1 MNEKIYCWGQVN
13 EELRSKDPVQVQMPV
28 GWLSVSLARAASY
41 VWTESQVYSWGKT
54 FDLLPHQC
62 HTSPHKINSVTPGV
76 SGPLVADESE
86 ATSEQVTQVAS
97 NFSGFITL
105 DKAQVVRSSCKTSI
119 LTSVQQVASDVSSF
133 YALDANGTV
142 YKWAHIHSP
151 VSLEISERI
160 IEISA
165 GSQHSVFKTEN
176 SEIYVIGSNS
186 YGQISLPSVSEV
198 QVPVKLS
205 GLKAWKVACGGFHSL
220 LLSLEGKVFTC
231 GLGTMG
237 QLISGSFVNCESF
250 TERDLPA
257 GLGEVSDVYCAELTS
272 FVRFEK
278 KADETRQGPGSQP
291 SSLLKFL
298 HRQLVASAERSFL
311 DKVKEEVKAQKLI
324 DLKRSQREK
333 KAQEVLVLFES
344 EILPNW
350 KNYKGSK
357 VLADLVKHGL
367 PGKYRGDVW
376 SLLQSSRM
384 KVKRQ
389 EYEVLIEDLKELK
402 NKNDFNDEQG
412 AIFTSFKLISLDIFR
427 TFNNLGYF
435 CHGSPLSKDL
445 QLLLELACLYKPET
459 GYIQGM
465 SYVAGMLLLNL
476 DTFRAFSVFIS
487 IISGPVLLPFFKID
501 QEGIQRRTEIFLQI
515 LIENLPEIHSKFEDE
530 GLQLPIVLME
540 WFVTLYSRT
549 LNQEVSIRVWD
560 LFFLFGEIVL
570 FKVGI
575 AIMRVLVKEILGLEM
590 GEVMTCFSNLAEKVK
605 DPDEFIAEVLN
616 VKVSESVINVIN
628 GL

>member
-13 EELRSKDPVQVQMPV
+13 AEVRTKDPVQVQMPED
-28 GWLSVSLARAASY
+28 WLSLSIDRVTSY
-41 VWTESQVYSWGKT
+41 VWTESQVFSWGRA
-54 FDLLPHQC
+54 FDSVPQPCLS
-62 HTSPHKINSVTPGV
+62 SPHKIISVTSGI
-76 SGPLVADESE
+76 SGPLISDDSNL
-86 ATSEQVTQVAS
+86 SPDHLIQVAS

-105 DKAQVVRSSCKTSI
+105 NKSQVVKSSCKTSL
-119 LTSVQQVASDVSSF
+119 LTSVKQVASDVSSF
-133 YALDANGTV
+133 YALDTNGAV

-151 VSLEISERI
+151 LALELSEKI

-220 LLSLEGKVFTC
+220 LLSPEGKIFTC

-237 QLISGSFVNCESF
+237 QLLSGNFVNCESF
-250 TERDLPA
+250 TERELPT
-257 GLGEVSDVYCAELTS
+257 GLGDILDVYCAELTS
-272 FVRFEK
+272 FVRFVRKVE
-278 KADETRQGPGSQP
+278 ETRDGSGSNS
-291 SSLLKFL
+291 SSLLMFL

-324 DLKRSQREK
+324 EQKRSQREK

-357 VLADLVKHGL
+357 VLADLVKQGL

-389 EYEVLIEDLKELK
+389 EYEKLIEDLKELK
-402 NKNDFNDEQG
+402 NKNDFNDGQST
-412 AIFTSFKLISLDIFR
+412 IFTSFKLISLDIFR

-435 CHGSPLSKDL
+435 CHDSPLSKDL

-476 DTFRAFSVFIS
+476 DTFRAFSAFIS

-501 QEGIQRRTEIFLQI
+501 QEGIHRRTEIFLHV
-515 LIENLPEIHSKFEDE
+515 LMENLPEIHSKFEDE
-530 GLQLPIVLME
+530 GVQLPIVLME

-560 LFFLFGEIVL
+560 MFFLYGEIVL

-575 AIMRVLVKEILGLEM
+575 AIMKGLVKEILELDM
-590 GEVMTCFSNLAEKVK
+590 GEVMTCFSNLAEKIK
-605 DPDEFIAEVLN
+605 EPDEFVADVVN
-616 VKVSESVINVIN
+616 VKVSENVIN
-628 GL
+628 IINGL